1 MDIMTVQQAIA
12 KLVERQNLTRA
23 EAAALMEATMS
34 GTATPAQTAG
44 WLIALRMKGETA
56 EEIAGCAETM
66 RRYAVAVHPQREAE
80 LIDTCGTG
88 ADKVKTFNVSTAAA
102 FVAAAAGV
110 PVAKHGNRAVTSK
123 CGSADVLEA
132 LGCRL
137 DLPPEKVAQAI
148 DEIGIGFL
156 FARAHHPAMK
166 YAAPVR
172 QELGVRTVFNI
183 LGPLTNPAGAPRQLL
198 GVFDARLTRLIA
210 EVLRELGTE
219 RAMVVYGEPGLDEIS
234 TLGET
239 LIMHLQDG
247 QIHEERITPEG
258 YGIRRATPEE
268 VTAPDTPDAC
278 AAVIRRLFSGERGA
292 RRDLLL
298 LNAAA
303 ALVVGGKA
311 RSIDE
316 GIPLAAE
323 VIDSGAAMQVL
334 ERYIR
339 FTQEASA

>member
-1 MDIMTVQQAIA
+1 MTVQQAIA

-23 EAAALMEATMS
+23 EAAALMEATIS
-34 GTATPAQTAG
+34 GQATPAQTAG

-56 EEIAGCAETM
+56 DEIAGCAATM
-66 RRYAVAVHPQREAE
+66 RRYAVAVHPKRKAE

-88 ADKVKTFNVSTAAA
+88 ADKVKTFNVSTAVA

-148 DEIGIGFL
+148 DDIGIGFL

-183 LGPLTNPAGAPRQLL
+183 LGPLTNPAGAPCQLL
-198 GVFDARLTRLIA
+198 GVFDASFTRLIA

-219 RAMVVYGEPGLDEIS
+219 RAMVVHGEPGLDELS

-239 LIMHLQDG
+239 IIVHVQNG
-247 QIHEERITPEG
+247 QIREERIAPEQFG
-258 YGIRRATPEE
+258 LRRASPEE
-268 VTAPDTPDAC
+268 VSAPDSPQSC
-278 AAVIRRLFSGERGA
+278 AEMIRRLFSGEKGA
-292 RRDLLL
+292 ARDLLL
-298 LNAAA
+298 LNAGA
-303 ALVVGGKA
+303 ALVVGGA
-311 RSIDE
+311 AQTIAE
-316 GIPLAAE
+316 GIQVAGE
-323 VIDSGAAMQVL
+323 IIDSGKAMHVL
-334 ERYIR
+334 ESYIQ
-339 FTQEASA
+339 FTQEAGR

>member
-1 MDIMTVQQAIA
+1 MTVQQAIA
-12 KLVERQNLTRA
+12 KLIERQNLTRA
-23 EAAALMEATMS
+23 EAAALMEATIS
-34 GTATPAQTAG
+34 GQATPAQTAG
-44 WLIALRMKGETA
+44 WLVALRMKGETA

-66 RRYAVAVHPQREAE
+66 RRHAVAVHPQRKAE

-88 ADKVKTFNVSTAAA
+88 ADRVKTFNVSTAAA
-102 FVAAAAGV
+102 FVAAAGGV

-137 DLPPEKVAQAI
+137 DLPPEKVARAI
-148 DEIGIGFL
+148 DNIGIGFL

-198 GVFDARLTRLIA
+198 GVFDASLTWLIA

-219 RAMVVYGEPGLDEIS
+219 RAMVVHGEPGLDELS

-239 LIMHLQDG
+239 IIVHVQDG
-247 QIHEERITPEG
+247 QIREERIAPEQFG
-258 YGIRRATPEE
+258 LRRASPEE
-268 VTAPDTPDAC
+268 VSAPDSPQSC
-278 AAVIRRLFSGERGA
+278 AEMIRRLFSGEKGA
-292 RRDLLL
+292 PRDLLL
-298 LNAAA
+298 LNAGA
-303 ALVVGGKA
+303 ALVVGGA
-311 RSIDE
+311 AQTIAE
-316 GIPLAAE
+316 GIQLAGE
-323 VIDSGAAMQVL
+323 IIDSGKAMQVL
-334 ERYIR
+334 GSYIQ
-339 FTQEASA
+339 FTQEAGR

>member
-1 MDIMTVQQAIA
+1 MTVQQAIA
-12 KLVERQNLTRA
+12 KLVERQNLTRE
-23 EAAALMEATMS
+23 EAAELMEATMT

-56 EEIAGCAETM
+56 EEIAGCAEVM
-66 RRYAVAVHPQREAE
+66 RRHAVQVHSQRKTE

-88 ADKVKTFNVSTAAA
+88 ADRVKTFNVSTAVA
-102 FVAAAAGV
+102 FVAAAAGI

-137 DLPPEKVAQAI
+137 ELTPEQLARAI

-156 FARAHHPAMK
+156 FARSHHPAMK

-172 QELGVRTVFNI
+172 QELGVRTVFNV
-183 LGPLTNPAGAPRQLL
+183 LGPLTNPAGASRQLL
-198 GVFDARLTRLIA
+198 GVFSADLVRLIA
-210 EVLRELGTE
+210 EVLRELGSE
-219 RAMVVYGEPGLDEIS
+219 EAMVVHGEPGLDELS

-239 LIMHLQDG
+239 VIVHLRDG
-247 QIHEERITPEG
+247 QVNEERITPEQFG
-258 YGIRRATPEE
+258 LKRARPEE
-268 VTAPDTPDAC
+268 VTAPDSPQAC
-278 AAVIRRLFSGERGA
+278 AEVIRRLFAGERGPA
-292 RRDLLL
+292 RDLLL

-303 ALVVGGKA
+303 ALVVGGKSA
-311 RSIDE
+311 NLAD
-316 GIPLAAE
+316 GIELAQQ
-323 VIDSGAAMQVL
+323 ILDSGAAMQVL

-339 FTQEASA
+339 FTQEAAGTA

>member
-1 MDIMTVQQAIA
+1 MTVQQAIA
-12 KLVERQNLTRA
+12 KLIERQNLSRE
-23 EAAALMEATMS
+23 EAAELMEATMS
-34 GTATPAQTAG
+34 GNTTPVQTAG
-44 WLIALRMKGETA
+44 WLVALRMKGETA

-66 RRYAVAVHPQREAE
+66 RRHAVPVKPRRRAE

-88 ADKVKTFNVSTAAA
+88 ADRVKTFNVSTAVA

-137 DLPPEKVAQAI
+137 DLSPEQLAQAI

-172 QELGVRTVFNI
+172 QELGVRTVFNV

-198 GVFDARLTRLIA
+198 GVYDGSLVHLIA
-210 EVLRELGTE
+210 QVLRELGTQ
-219 RAMVVYGEPGLDEIS
+219 RAMVVHGEPGLDELS

-239 LIMHLQDG
+239 IVVHVQDG
-247 QIHEERITPEG
+247 TITEERLVPEQFG
-258 YGIRRATPEE
+258 FRRAQPQE
-268 VTAPDTPDAC
+268 VTAPDSPQECAQLLRDLFGGTP
-278 AAVIRRLFSGERGA
+278 GPY
-292 RRDLLL
+292 RDLLL
-298 LNAAA
+298 LNAGA
-303 ALVVGGKA
+303 ALMVGGKA
-311 RSIDE
+311 RTLQE
-316 GIPLAAE
+316 GIQLARE
-323 VIDSGAAMQVL
+323 TVDSGAALRKL
-334 ERYIR
+334 EEYIQ
-339 FTQEASA
+339 FSQQAGASS

>member
-1 MDIMTVQQAIA
+1 MTVQQAIA
-12 KLVERQNLTRA
+12 KLIERQNLTRA
-23 EAAALMEATMS
+23 EAAALMEATIS
-34 GTATPAQTAG
+34 GQATPAQTAG
-44 WLIALRMKGETA
+44 WLVALRMKGETA

-66 RRYAVAVHPQREAE
+66 RRHAVAVHPQRKAE

-148 DEIGIGFL
+148 DDIGIGFL

-183 LGPLTNPAGAPRQLL
+183 LGPLTNPAGAPCQLL
-198 GVFDARLTRLIA
+198 GVFDASLTRLIA

-219 RAMVVYGEPGLDEIS
+219 RAMVVHGEPGLDELS

-239 LIMHLQDG
+239 IIVHVQNG
-247 QIHEERITPEG
+247 QIREERIAPEQFG
-258 YGIRRATPEE
+258 LRRASPEE
-268 VTAPDTPDAC
+268 VSAPDSPQSC
-278 AAVIRRLFSGERGA
+278 AEMIRRLFSGEKGA
-292 RRDLLL
+292 ARDLLL
-298 LNAAA
+298 LNAGA
-303 ALVVGGKA
+303 ALVVGGA
-311 RSIDE
+311 AQTIAE
-316 GIPLAAE
+316 GIQVAGE
-323 VIDSGAAMQVL
+323 IIDSGKAMHVL
-334 ERYIR
+334 ESYIQ
-339 FTQEASA
+339 FTQEAGR

>member
-1 MDIMTVQQAIA
+1 MTVQQAIA
-12 KLVERQNLTRA
+12 KLVEGQHLTRA

-34 GTATPAQTAG
+34 GQATPAQTAA
-44 WLIALRMKGETA
+44 WLVALRMKGETA

-66 RRYAVAVHPQREAE
+66 RRHAVAVRPQRQPE

-88 ADKVKTFNVSTAAA
+88 ADKVKTFNVSTAVA

-137 DLPPEKVAQAI
+137 ELSPELLAQAI

-156 FARAHHPAMK
+156 FARSHHPAMK

-172 QELGVRTVFNI
+172 QELGIRTVFNV
-183 LGPLTNPAGAPRQLL
+183 LGPLTNPAGARRQLL
-198 GVFDARLTRLIA
+198 GVFSPELTRLLA
-210 EVLRELGTE
+210 EVLREMGTE
-219 RAMVVYGEPGLDEIS
+219 RAMVVYGEPGLDELS

-239 LIMHLQDG
+239 HIVHLQDG
-247 QIHEERITPEG
+247 HLREERITPEQFG
-258 YGIRRATPEE
+258 FRRASPDEII
-268 VTAPDTPDAC
+268 APHSAQDC
-278 AAVIRRLFSGERGA
+278 AEKLYRLLSGEQGA
-292 RRDLLL
+292 ARDLLL
-298 LNAAA
+298 LNAGA

-311 RSIDE
+311 EHLAE
-316 GIPLAAE
+316 GIELARE
-323 VIDSGAAMQVL
+323 TIDSGRALQTL
-334 ERYIR
+334 QRYIQ
-339 FTQEASA
+339 FTQEAGA

>member
-1 MDIMTVQQAIA
+1 MTVQQAIA
-12 KLVERQNLTRA
+12 KLIERQNLTRA
-23 EAAALMEATMS
+23 EAAALMEATIS
-34 GTATPAQTAG
+34 GQATPAQTAG
-44 WLIALRMKGETA
+44 WLVALRMKGETA

-66 RRYAVAVHPQREAE
+66 RRHAVAVHPQRKAE

-88 ADKVKTFNVSTAAA
+88 ADKVKTFNVSTAVA

-148 DEIGIGFL
+148 DDIGIGFL

-183 LGPLTNPAGAPRQLL
+183 LGPLTNPAGAPCQLL
-198 GVFDARLTRLIA
+198 GVFDASLTRLIA
-210 EVLRELGTE
+210 EVLRELGME
-219 RAMVVYGEPGLDEIS
+219 RAMVVHGEPGLDELS

-239 LIMHLQDG
+239 IIVHVQNG
-247 QIHEERITPEG
+247 QIREERIAPEQFG
-258 YGIRRATPEE
+258 LRRASPEE
-268 VTAPDTPDAC
+268 VSAPDSPQSC
-278 AAVIRRLFSGERGA
+278 AEMIRRLFSGEKGA
-292 RRDLLL
+292 ARDLLL
-298 LNAAA
+298 LNAGA
-303 ALVVGGKA
+303 ALVVGGA
-311 RSIDE
+311 AQTIAE
-316 GIPLAAE
+316 GIQVAGE
-323 VIDSGAAMQVL
+323 IIDSGKAMHVL
-334 ERYIR
+334 ESYIQ
-339 FTQEASA
+339 FTQEAGR

>member
-1 MDIMTVQQAIA
+1 MVVQQAIA

-23 EAAALMEATMS
+23 EAAALMEFTMS
-34 GTATPAQTAG
+34 GQATPAQTAG

-66 RRYAVAVHPQREAE
+66 RRHAVAVHPQRKAE

-88 ADKVKTFNVSTAAA
+88 ADRVKTFNVSTAVA

-137 DLPPEKVAQAI
+137 DLPPERVAQAI

-166 YAAPVR
+166 YAAPIR
-172 QELGVRTVFNI
+172 QELGVRTVFNV
-183 LGPLTNPAGAPRQLL
+183 LGPLTNPAGATRQLL
-198 GVFDARLTRLIA
+198 GVFAPELTHLIA

-219 RAMVVYGEPGLDEIS
+219 RAMVVHGEPGLDELS

-239 LIMHLQDG
+239 VIVHVQDG
-247 QIHEERITPEG
+247 QIREERITPEEFG
-258 YGIRRATPEE
+258 FRRASPEE
-268 VTAPDTPDAC
+268 VTAPDSPLAC
-278 AAVIRRLFSGERGA
+278 AQMLRRLLAGERGFA
-292 RRDLLL
+292 YDLLL
-298 LNAAA
+298 LNAGA

-311 RSIDE
+311 QNIAE
-316 GIPLAAE
+316 GVRLAEE
-323 VIDSGAAMQVL
+323 VIGSGEALQVL
-334 ERYIR
+334 DRYIR
-339 FTQEASA
+339 FTQEAGA

>member
-1 MDIMTVQQAIA
+1 MTVQQAIA
-12 KLVERQNLTRA
+12 KLIERQNLTRA
-23 EAAALMEATMS
+23 EAAALMEATIS
-34 GTATPAQTAG
+34 GQATPAQTAG
-44 WLIALRMKGETA
+44 WLVALRMKGETA

-66 RRYAVAVHPQREAE
+66 RRHAVAVHPQRKAE

-88 ADKVKTFNVSTAAA
+88 ADKVKTFNVSTAVA

-132 LGCRL
+132 LGCQL

-148 DEIGIGFL
+148 DDIGIGFL

-183 LGPLTNPAGAPRQLL
+183 LGPLTNPAGAPCQLL
-198 GVFDARLTRLIA
+198 GVFDASLTRLIA

-219 RAMVVYGEPGLDEIS
+219 RAMVVHGEPGLDELS

-239 LIMHLQDG
+239 IIVHVQNG
-247 QIHEERITPEG
+247 QIREERIAPEQFG
-258 YGIRRATPEE
+258 LRRASPEE
-268 VTAPDTPDAC
+268 VSAPDSPQSC
-278 AAVIRRLFSGERGA
+278 AEMIRRLFSGEKGA
-292 RRDLLL
+292 ARDLLL
-298 LNAAA
+298 LNAGA
-303 ALVVGGKA
+303 ALVVGGA
-311 RSIDE
+311 AQTIAE
-316 GIPLAAE
+316 GIQVAGE
-323 VIDSGAAMQVL
+323 IIDSGKAMHVL
-334 ERYIR
+334 ESYIQ
-339 FTQEASA
+339 FTQEAGR

>member
-1 MDIMTVQQAIA
+1 MTVQQAIA
-12 KLVERQNLTRA
+12 KLIERQNLTRA
-23 EAAALMEATMS
+23 EAAALMEATIS
-34 GTATPAQTAG
+34 GQATPAQTAG
-44 WLIALRMKGETA
+44 WLVALRMKGETA

-66 RRYAVAVHPQREAE
+66 RRHAVAVHPQRKAE

-88 ADKVKTFNVSTAAA
+88 ADKVKTFNVSTAVA
-102 FVAAAAGV
+102 FIAAAAGV

-148 DEIGIGFL
+148 DDIGIGFL

-183 LGPLTNPAGAPRQLL
+183 LGPLTNPAGAPCQLL
-198 GVFDARLTRLIA
+198 GVFDASLTRLIA

-219 RAMVVYGEPGLDEIS
+219 RAMVVHGEPGLDELS

-239 LIMHLQDG
+239 IIVHVQNG
-247 QIHEERITPEG
+247 QIREERIAPEQFG
-258 YGIRRATPEE
+258 LRRASPEE
-268 VTAPDTPDAC
+268 VSAPDSPQSC
-278 AAVIRRLFSGERGA
+278 AEMIRRLFSGEKGA
-292 RRDLLL
+292 ARDLLL
-298 LNAAA
+298 LNAGA
-303 ALVVGGKA
+303 ALVVGGA
-311 RSIDE
+311 AQTIAE
-316 GIPLAAE
+316 GIQVAGE
-323 VIDSGAAMQVL
+323 IIDSGKAMHVL
-334 ERYIR
+334 ESYIQ
-339 FTQEASA
+339 FTQEAGR

>member
-1 MDIMTVQQAIA
+1 MTVQQAIA
-12 KLVERQNLTRA
+12 KLVERQNLTRE
-23 EAAALMEATMS
+23 EAALLMEATMS
-34 GTATPAQTAG
+34 GNATPAQTAG

-66 RRYAVAVHPQREAE
+66 RRHAVPVKSHRQPE

-88 ADKVKTFNVSTAAA
+88 ADRVKTFNVSTAAA

-137 DLPPEKVAQAI
+137 DLSPEQLAQAI

-172 QELGVRTVFNI
+172 QELGVRTVFNV
-183 LGPLTNPAGAPRQLL
+183 LGPLTNPAGARKQLL
-198 GVFDARLTRLIA
+198 GVYDGRLVHLIA
-210 EVLRELGTE
+210 DVLRELGTE
-219 RAMVVYGEPGLDEIS
+219 RAMVVHGEPGLDELS

-239 LIMHLQDG
+239 VVVHVHGGEVRD
-247 QIHEERITPEG
+247 ERITPEQFG
-258 YGIRRATPEE
+258 FRRARPEE
-268 VTAPDTPDAC
+268 VTAPDKPEEC
-278 AAVIRRLFSGERGA
+278 AQLIRDLFSGAQGA
-292 RRDLLL
+292 YRDLLL
-298 LNAAA
+298 LNAGA
-303 ALVVGGKA
+303 ALVVGG
-311 RSIDE
+311 RVQSLQE
-316 GIPLAAE
+316 GIALAQE
-323 VIDSGAAMQVL
+323 TIDSGNALRKL
-334 ERYIR
+334 EEYRR
-339 FTQEASA
+339 FTQQAGASS

>member
-1 MDIMTVQQAIA
+1 MTVQQAIA

-34 GTATPAQTAG
+34 GQATPAQTAG

-66 RRYAVAVHPQREAE
+66 RRHAVAVHPHRKAE

-88 ADKVKTFNVSTAAA
+88 ADRVKTFNVSTAVA
-102 FVAAAAGV
+102 FVAAAGGV

-148 DEIGIGFL
+148 DDIGIGFL
-156 FARAHHPAMK
+156 FARMHHPAMK

-172 QELGVRTVFNI
+172 QELGVRTVFNV
-183 LGPLTNPAGAPRQLL
+183 LGPLTNPANATRQLL
-198 GVFDARLTRLIA
+198 GVFAPELTRLIA

-219 RAMVVYGEPGLDEIS
+219 RAMVVHGEPGLDEIS

-239 LIMHLQDG
+239 VVVHVQDG
-247 QIHEERITPEG
+247 QIREERITPEQFG
-258 YGIRRATPEE
+258 LKRASPEE
-268 VTAPDTPDAC
+268 VTAPGSPQAC
-278 AAVIRRLFSGERGA
+278 ADLIRRLFSGEKGA
-292 RRDLLL
+292 ARDLLL
-298 LNAAA
+298 LNAGA
-303 ALVVGGKA
+303 ALVVGGA
-311 RSIDE
+311 APTIAE
-316 GIPLAAE
+316 GIQLAE
-323 VIDSGAAMQVL
+323 EIIDSGKAMQVL
-334 ERYIR
+334 ERYIQ
-339 FTQEASA
+339 FTQEAGV

>member
-1 MDIMTVQQAIA
+1 MTVQQAIA

-34 GTATPAQTAG
+34 GQATPAQTAG

-66 RRYAVAVHPQREAE
+66 RRHAVAVHPQRKTE

-88 ADKVKTFNVSTAAA
+88 ADRVKTFNVSTAVA
-102 FVAAAAGV
+102 FVAAAAGI

-137 DLPPEKVAQAI
+137 DISPERVAQAI

-166 YAAPVR
+166 YAAPIR
-172 QELGVRTVFNI
+172 QELGVRTVFNV
-183 LGPLTNPAGAPRQLL
+183 LGPLTNPANATRQLL
-198 GVFDARLTRLIA
+198 GVFAPELTRLIA

-219 RAMVVYGEPGLDEIS
+219 RAMVVHGEPGLDELS

-239 LIMHLQDG
+239 IIVHVQDG
-247 QIHEERITPEG
+247 QIREECITPEQFG
-258 YGIRRATPEE
+258 FRRASLAE
-268 VTAPDTPDAC
+268 VTAPDSPQAC
-278 AAVIRRLFSGERGA
+278 AETLRRLLAGEKGA
-292 RRDLLL
+292 ARDLLL
-298 LNAAA
+298 LNAGAA
-303 ALVVGGKA
+303 IVVGGKA
-311 RSIDE
+311 QTIAE
-316 GIPLAAE
+316 GVQLAQE
-323 VIDSGAAMQVL
+323 MIDSGKALQVL
-334 ERYIR
+334 ERYIQ
-339 FTQEASA
+339 FTQEAGA

>member
-1 MDIMTVQQAIA
+1 MTVQQAIA
-12 KLVERQNLTRA
+12 KLIERQNLTRA
-23 EAAALMEATMS
+23 EAAALMEATIS
-34 GTATPAQTAG
+34 GQATPAQTAG
-44 WLIALRMKGETA
+44 WLVALRMKGETA

-66 RRYAVAVHPQREAE
+66 RRHAVAVHPQRKAE

-88 ADKVKTFNVSTAAA
+88 ADKVKTFNVSTAVA

-137 DLPPEKVAQAI
+137 NLPPEKVAQAI
-148 DEIGIGFL
+148 DDIGIGFL

-183 LGPLTNPAGAPRQLL
+183 LGPLTNPAGAPCQLL
-198 GVFDARLTRLIA
+198 GVFDASLTRLIA

-219 RAMVVYGEPGLDEIS
+219 RAMVVHGEPGLDELS

-239 LIMHLQDG
+239 IIVHVQNG
-247 QIHEERITPEG
+247 QIREERIAPEQFG
-258 YGIRRATPEE
+258 LRRASPEE
-268 VTAPDTPDAC
+268 VSAPDSPQSC
-278 AAVIRRLFSGERGA
+278 AEMIRRLFSGEKGA
-292 RRDLLL
+292 ARDLLL
-298 LNAAA
+298 LNAGA
-303 ALVVGGKA
+303 ALVVGGA
-311 RSIDE
+311 AQTIAE
-316 GIPLAAE
+316 GIQVAGE
-323 VIDSGAAMQVL
+323 IIDSGKAMHVL
-334 ERYIR
+334 ESYIQ
-339 FTQEASA
+339 FTQEAGR

>member
-1 MDIMTVQQAIA
+1 MTVQQAIA
-12 KLVERQNLTRA
+12 KLIERQNLTRA
-23 EAAALMEATMS
+23 EAAALMEATIS
-34 GTATPAQTAG
+34 GQATPAQTAG
-44 WLIALRMKGETA
+44 WLVALRMKGETA

-66 RRYAVAVHPQREAE
+66 RRHAVAVHPQRKAE

-148 DEIGIGFL
+148 DDIGIGFL

-198 GVFDARLTRLIA
+198 GVFDAGLTRLIA

-219 RAMVVYGEPGLDEIS
+219 RAMVVHGEPGLDELS

-239 LIMHLQDG
+239 IIVHVQNG
-247 QIHEERITPEG
+247 QIREERIAPEQFG
-258 YGIRRATPEE
+258 LRRASPEE
-268 VTAPDTPDAC
+268 VSAPDSPQSC
-278 AAVIRRLFSGERGA
+278 AEMIRRLFSGEKGA
-292 RRDLLL
+292 ARDLLL
-298 LNAAA
+298 LNAGA
-303 ALVVGGKA
+303 ALVVGGA
-311 RSIDE
+311 AQTIAE
-316 GIPLAAE
+316 GIQVAGE
-323 VIDSGAAMQVL
+323 IIDSGKAMHVL
-334 ERYIR
+334 ESYIQ
-339 FTQEASA
+339 FTQEAGR

>member
-1 MDIMTVQQAIA
+1 MTVQQAIA
-12 KLVERQNLTRA
+12 KLIERQNLSHE

-34 GTATPAQTAG
+34 GSATPVQTAG
-44 WLIALRMKGETA
+44 WLVALRMKGETA

-66 RRYAVAVHPQREAE
+66 RRHAVPVKTRRQSE

-88 ADKVKTFNVSTAAA
+88 ADRVKTFNVSTAVA

-137 DLPPEKVAQAI
+137 DLTPEQLAQAI

-172 QELGVRTVFNI
+172 QELGVRTVFNM

-198 GVFDARLTRLIA
+198 GVYDGSLVYLIA
-210 EVLRELGTE
+210 QVLRELGTQ
-219 RAMVVYGEPGLDEIS
+219 RAMVVHGEPGLDELS

-239 LIMHLQDG
+239 IVVHVQDG
-247 QIHEERITPEG
+247 VITEERLVPDQFG
-258 YGIRRATPEE
+258 FRWAQPHE
-268 VTAPDTPDAC
+268 VTAPDSPQEC
-278 AAVIRRLFSGERGA
+278 AQLLRELFSGAQGA
-292 RRDLLL
+292 YRDLLL
-298 LNAAA
+298 LNAGA
-303 ALVVGGKA
+303 ALMVGDKA
-311 RSIDE
+311 RNLQE
-316 GIPLAAE
+316 GIELARE
-323 VIDSGAAMQVL
+323 TVDSGAALRKL
-334 ERYIR
+334 EEYIR
-339 FTQEASA
+339 FSQQAGVSS

>member
-1 MDIMTVQQAIA
+1 MTVQQAIA
-12 KLVERQNLTRA
+12 KLIERQNLTRA
-23 EAAALMEATMS
+23 EAAALMEATIS
-34 GTATPAQTAG
+34 GQATPAQTAG
-44 WLIALRMKGETA
+44 WLVALRMKGETA

-66 RRYAVAVHPQREAE
+66 RRHAVAVHPQRKAE

-88 ADKVKTFNVSTAAA
+88 ADKVKTFNVSTAVA

-148 DEIGIGFL
+148 DDIGIGFL

-183 LGPLTNPAGAPRQLL
+183 LGPLTNPAGAPCQLL
-198 GVFDARLTRLIA
+198 GVFDASLTRLIA

-219 RAMVVYGEPGLDEIS
+219 RAMVVHGEPGLDELS

-239 LIMHLQDG
+239 IIVHVQNG
-247 QIHEERITPEG
+247 QIREERIAPEQFG
-258 YGIRRATPEE
+258 LRRASPEE
-268 VTAPDTPDAC
+268 VSAPDSPQSC
-278 AAVIRRLFSGERGA
+278 AEMIRRLFSGEKGA
-292 RRDLLL
+292 ARDLLL
-298 LNAAA
+298 LNAGA
-303 ALVVGGKA
+303 ALVVGGA
-311 RSIDE
+311 AQTIAE
-316 GIPLAAE
+316 GIQVAGE
-323 VIDSGAAMQVL
+323 IIDSGKAMHVL
-334 ERYIR
+334 ESYIQ
-339 FTQEASA
+339 FTQEAGR

>member
-1 MDIMTVQQAIA
+1 MTVQQAIA

-34 GTATPAQTAG
+34 GQATPAQTAG

-66 RRYAVAVHPQREAE
+66 RRHAVAVRSRRETE

-88 ADKVKTFNVSTAAA
+88 ADRVKTFNVSTAVA

-137 DLPPEKVAQAI
+137 DLSPERVAQAI

-166 YAAPVR
+166 YAAPIR
-172 QELGVRTVFNI
+172 QELGVRTVFNV
-183 LGPLTNPAGAPRQLL
+183 LGPLTNPAGARRQLL
-198 GVFDARLTRLIA
+198 GVFAPGLTRLIA

-219 RAMVVYGEPGLDEIS
+219 RAMVVHGEPGLDELS
-234 TLGET
+234 TLGDT
-239 LIMHLQDG
+239 VIVHVQHG
-247 QIHEERITPEG
+247 QIHEEHIAPEQFG
-258 YGIRRATPEE
+258 FRRASPDE
-268 VTAPDTPDAC
+268 VTAPDSPQAC
-278 AAVIRRLFSGERGA
+278 AEMMRCLLAGGKGSA
-292 RRDLLL
+292 RDLLL
-298 LNAAA
+298 LNAGA

-311 RSIDE
+311 HSIAE
-316 GIPLAAE
+316 GIQLATE
-323 VIDSGAAMQVL
+323 VIDSGKALQVL
-334 ERYIR
+334 ERYVQ
-339 FTQEASA
+339 FTQEAGA

>member
-1 MDIMTVQQAIA
+1 MTVQQAIA
-12 KLVERQNLTRA
+12 KLIERQNLTRA
-23 EAAALMEATMS
+23 EAAALMEATIS
-34 GTATPAQTAG
+34 GQATPAQTAG
-44 WLIALRMKGETA
+44 WLVALRMKGETA

-66 RRYAVAVHPQREAE
+66 RRHAVAVHPQRKAE

-88 ADKVKTFNVSTAAA
+88 ADRVKTFNVSTAAA
-102 FVAAAAGV
+102 FVAAAGGV

-148 DEIGIGFL
+148 DNIGIGFL

-198 GVFDARLTRLIA
+198 GVFDASLTRLIA

-219 RAMVVYGEPGLDEIS
+219 RAMVVHGDPGLDELS

-239 LIMHLQDG
+239 IIVHVQDG
-247 QIHEERITPEG
+247 QIREERIAPEQFG
-258 YGIRRATPEE
+258 LRRASPEE
-268 VTAPDTPDAC
+268 VSAPDSPQSC
-278 AAVIRRLFSGERGA
+278 AEMIRRLFSGEKGA
-292 RRDLLL
+292 ARDLLL
-298 LNAAA
+298 LNAGA
-303 ALVVGGKA
+303 ALVVGGA
-311 RSIDE
+311 AQTIAD
-316 GIPLAAE
+316 GIQLAGE
-323 VIDSGAAMQVL
+323 IIDSGKAMQVL
-334 ERYIR
+334 ESYIQ
-339 FTQEASA
+339 FTQEAGR

>member
-1 MDIMTVQQAIA
+1 MTVQQAIA
-12 KLVERQNLTRA
+12 KLIERQNLTRA
-23 EAAALMEATMS
+23 EAAALMEATIS
-34 GTATPAQTAG
+34 GQATPAQTAG
-44 WLIALRMKGETA
+44 WLVALRMKGETA

-66 RRYAVAVHPQREAE
+66 RRHAVAVHPQRKAE

-88 ADKVKTFNVSTAAA
+88 ADKVKTFNVSTAVA

-148 DEIGIGFL
+148 DDIGIGFL

-198 GVFDARLTRLIA
+198 GVFDAGLTRLIA

-219 RAMVVYGEPGLDEIS
+219 RAMVVHGEPGLDELS

-239 LIMHLQDG
+239 IIVHVQNG
-247 QIHEERITPEG
+247 QIREERIAPEQFG
-258 YGIRRATPEE
+258 LRRASPEE
-268 VTAPDTPDAC
+268 VSAPDSPQSC
-278 AAVIRRLFSGERGA
+278 AEMIRRLFSGEKGA
-292 RRDLLL
+292 ARDLLL
-298 LNAAA
+298 LNAGA
-303 ALVVGGKA
+303 ALVVGGA
-311 RSIDE
+311 AQTIAE
-316 GIPLAAE
+316 GIQVAGE
-323 VIDSGAAMQVL
+323 IIDSGKAMHVL
-334 ERYIR
+334 ESYIQ
-339 FTQEASA
+339 FTQEAGR

>member
-1 MDIMTVQQAIA
+1 MTVQQAIA
-12 KLVERQNLTRA
+12 KLVERQDLTRA

-34 GTATPAQTAG
+34 GSATPAQTAA

-66 RRYAVAVHPQREAE
+66 RRHAVQVHPHRKAE

-88 ADKVKTFNVSTAAA
+88 ADKVKTFNVSTAVA
-102 FVAAAAGV
+102 FVAAAAGI

-137 DLPPEKVAQAI
+137 ELTPDQLEQAI

-156 FARAHHPAMK
+156 FARSHHPAMK

-172 QELGVRTVFNI
+172 QELGVRTVFNL
-183 LGPLTNPAGAPRQLL
+183 LGPLTNPAGASRQLL
-198 GVFDARLTRLIA
+198 GVFSPDLVHLIA
-210 EVLRELGTE
+210 NVLQELGSE
-219 RAMVVYGEPGLDEIS
+219 EAMVVHGEPGLDELS

-239 LIMHLQDG
+239 LVVHLRDG
-247 QIHEERITPEG
+247 QVHEEHLTPEQFG
-258 YGIRRATPEE
+258 LRRATAQEVAAPHTPE
-268 VTAPDTPDAC
+268 AC
-278 AAVIRRLFSGERGA
+278 AEVIRRLFTGEEGPA
-292 RRDLLL
+292 LDLLL

-303 ALVVGGKA
+303 AIVVGGKA
-311 RSIDE
+311 RDISE
-316 GIPLAAE
+316 GIEVARE
-323 VIDSGAAMQVL
+323 VIGSGAAMRLLQ
-334 ERYIR
+334 RYIA
-339 FTQEASA
+339 FTQGVAGAS

>member
-1 MDIMTVQQAIA
+1 MTVQQAIA
-12 KLVERQNLTRA
+12 KLIERQNLTRA
-23 EAAALMEATMS
+23 EAAALMEATIS
-34 GTATPAQTAG
+34 GQATPAQTAG
-44 WLIALRMKGETA
+44 WLVALRMKGETA

-66 RRYAVAVHPQREAE
+66 RRHAVAVHPQRKAE

-148 DEIGIGFL
+148 DDIGIGFL

-183 LGPLTNPAGAPRQLL
+183 LGPLTNPAGAPCQLL
-198 GVFDARLTRLIA
+198 GVFDASLTRLIA
-210 EVLRELGTE
+210 EVLRELGRE
-219 RAMVVYGEPGLDEIS
+219 RAMVVHGEPGLDELS

-239 LIMHLQDG
+239 IIVHVQNG
-247 QIHEERITPEG
+247 QIREERIAPEQFG
-258 YGIRRATPEE
+258 LRRASPEE
-268 VTAPDTPDAC
+268 VSAPDSPQSC
-278 AAVIRRLFSGERGA
+278 AEMIRRLFSGEKGA
-292 RRDLLL
+292 ARDLLL
-298 LNAAA
+298 LNAGA
-303 ALVVGGKA
+303 ALVVGGA
-311 RSIDE
+311 AQTIAE
-316 GIPLAAE
+316 GIQVAGE
-323 VIDSGAAMQVL
+323 IIDSGKAMHVL
-334 ERYIR
+334 ESYIQ
-339 FTQEASA
+339 FTQEAGR

>member
-1 MDIMTVQQAIA
+1 MTVQQAIA
-12 KLVERQNLTRA
+12 KLIERQNLSRE
-23 EAAALMEATMS
+23 EAAELMEATMS
-34 GTATPAQTAG
+34 GNTTPVQTAG
-44 WLIALRMKGETA
+44 WLVALRMKGETA

-66 RRYAVAVHPQREAE
+66 RRHAVPVKPRRQAE

-88 ADKVKTFNVSTAAA
+88 ADRVKTFNVSTAVA

-137 DLPPEKVAQAI
+137 DLSPEQLAQAI

-172 QELGVRTVFNI
+172 QELGVRTVFNV

-198 GVFDARLTRLIA
+198 GVYDGSLVHLIA
-210 EVLRELGTE
+210 QVLRELGTQ
-219 RAMVVYGEPGLDEIS
+219 RAMVVHGEPGLDELS

-239 LIMHLQDG
+239 IVVHVQDG
-247 QIHEERITPEG
+247 TITEERLVPEQFG
-258 YGIRRATPEE
+258 FRRAQPQE
-268 VTAPDTPDAC
+268 VTAPDSPQECAQLLRDLFGGTP
-278 AAVIRRLFSGERGA
+278 GPY
-292 RRDLLL
+292 RDLLL
-298 LNAAA
+298 LNAGA
-303 ALVVGGKA
+303 ALMVGGKA
-311 RSIDE
+311 RTLQE
-316 GIPLAAE
+316 GIQLARE
-323 VIDSGAAMQVL
+323 TVDSGAALRKL
-334 ERYIR
+334 EEYIQ
-339 FTQEASA
+339 FSQQAGASS

>member
-1 MDIMTVQQAIA
+1 MTVQQAIA

-23 EAAALMEATMS
+23 EAAALMEATIS
-34 GTATPAQTAG
+34 GQATPAQTAG

-66 RRYAVAVHPQREAE
+66 RRYAVAVYPQRKAE

-88 ADKVKTFNVSTAAA
+88 ADKVKTFNVSTAVA

-137 DLPPEKVAQAI
+137 DLPPERVAQAI
-148 DEIGIGFL
+148 DDIGIGFL
-156 FARAHHPAMK
+156 FARSHHPAMK

-198 GVFDARLTRLIA
+198 GVFDAGLTRLIA

-219 RAMVVYGEPGLDEIS
+219 RAMVVHGEPGLDELS

-239 LIMHLQDG
+239 TIVHVENG
-247 QIHEERITPEG
+247 QIREERISPEQFG
-258 YGIRRATPEE
+258 FRRASPEE
-268 VTAPDTPDAC
+268 VSAPDSPQSC
-278 AAVIRRLFSGERGA
+278 AEMIRRLFSGEKGA
-292 RRDLLL
+292 ARDLLL
-298 LNAAA
+298 LNAGA
-303 ALVVGGKA
+303 ALVVGGA
-311 RSIDE
+311 VQTIAE
-316 GIPLAAE
+316 GIQLAGE
-323 VIDSGAAMQVL
+323 IIDSGKAMHVL
-334 ERYIR
+334 ESYIQ
-339 FTQEASA
+339 FTQEAGR

>member
-1 MDIMTVQQAIA
+1 MTVQQAIA
-12 KLVERQNLTRA
+12 KLIERQNLSRE
-23 EAAALMEATMS
+23 EAAELMEATMS
-34 GTATPAQTAG
+34 GNATPVQTAG
-44 WLIALRMKGETA
+44 WLVALRMKGETA

-66 RRYAVAVHPQREAE
+66 RRHAVPVKPRRRAE

-88 ADKVKTFNVSTAAA
+88 ADRVKTFNVSTAVA

-137 DLPPEKVAQAI
+137 DLSPEQLAQAI

-172 QELGVRTVFNI
+172 QELGVRTVFNV

-198 GVFDARLTRLIA
+198 GVYDGSLVHLIA
-210 EVLRELGTE
+210 QVLRELGTQ
-219 RAMVVYGEPGLDEIS
+219 RAMVVHGEPGLDELS

-239 LIMHLQDG
+239 IVVHVQDG
-247 QIHEERITPEG
+247 TITEERLVPEQFG
-258 YGIRRATPEE
+258 FRRAQPQE
-268 VTAPDTPDAC
+268 VTAPDSPQECAQLLRDLFGGTP
-278 AAVIRRLFSGERGA
+278 GPY
-292 RRDLLL
+292 RDLLL
-298 LNAAA
+298 LNAGA
-303 ALVVGGKA
+303 ALMVGGKA
-311 RSIDE
+311 RTLQE
-316 GIPLAAE
+316 GIQLARE
-323 VIDSGAAMQVL
+323 TVDSGAALRKL
-334 ERYIR
+334 EEYIQ
-339 FTQEASA
+339 FSQQAGASS